1 MALDALKL
9 VRRMWPHRSAR
20 GLRARPEWALLGY
33 HGRVLVSTRVQE
45 LKTPLWGPGADK
57 SRFCGPGDRLPG
69 RPRRWRVLLHDGIC
83 PSAVSIA
90 PSGVPARKKTS
101 FIEFEISNSTISTV
115 FRQPLTSAARGRFC
129 TTPFAVVC
137 DGRRRAIIIYH

>member
-1 MALDALKL
+1 MLARDALKL

-90 PSGVPARKKTS
+90 LSGVPARK
-101 FIEFEISNSTISTV
+101 
-115 FRQPLTSAARGRFC
+115 
-129 TTPFAVVC
+129 
-137 DGRRRAIIIYH
+137 RAE